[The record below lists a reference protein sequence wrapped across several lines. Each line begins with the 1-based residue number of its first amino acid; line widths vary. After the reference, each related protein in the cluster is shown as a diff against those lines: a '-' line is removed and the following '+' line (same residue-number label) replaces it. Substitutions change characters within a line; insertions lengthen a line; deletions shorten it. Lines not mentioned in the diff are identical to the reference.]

1 MKKFHF
7 FVLVQFL
14 LFAFI
19 PVVFAQTN
27 TWDAL
32 RPLTEFAKNIDLP
45 VKVIVF
51 LISFALLGIAFLA
64 WQKAK
69 SSKFFFIAL
78 AFFFFAFKWALKVAD
93 AFLSPG
99 YFFSDPA
106 QNVLELLIF
115 ASLFLALFKK

>member
-1 MKKFHF
+1 MKKFHL
-7 FVLVQFL
+7 FVLVQFFL

-19 PVVFAQTN
+19 PVVFAQT
-27 TWDAL
+27 TAWDSL

-45 VKVIVF
+45 VKVIVL
-51 LISFALLGIAFLA
+51 LISLALLGIAFLA

-78 AFFFFAFKWALKVAD
+78 AFFFFAFKWALKVLD

-106 QNVLELLIF
+106 QNVLELFIF
-115 ASLFLALFKK
+115 ASLFLA